1 MFKKKLSNKIE
12 ELDCNLKKFPMKSL
26 LAVELN
32 ILNPGAI
39 FSQALLRKSLCAKRK
54 KMANYS
60 SVLNCPSFFV
70 KLFLSSTF

>member
-1 MFKKKLSNKIE
+1 MLKKKLGNKLE

-26 LAVELN
+26 LAVELS

-39 FSQALLRKSLCAKRK
+39 FSQAFRKILIAKRK
-54 KMANYS
+54 KWQS
-60 SVLNCPSFFV
+60 ILVFSTSKFFV